1 VANRCCPDNLC
12 VPRSLTSS
20 VDTLLLLPPP
30 LLPLPRCPV
39 QVIALD
45 EGGRRVAQQPT
56 LFFLPHCE
64 SVLTDA
70 LLAAN
75 LEAGT
80 LHNVVILGN
89 HLTRC
94 LAQWE
99 QSLQG
104 RQPRPGEQQLT
115 TLMRLCGGGV
125 LQGVHVAECG
135 FPVTSAFNDMGLH
148 WFPTDWR
155 QCLDAAAPPPVR

>member
-1 VANRCCPDNLC
+1 M
-12 VPRSLTSS
+12 
-20 VDTLLLLPPP
+20 LLLPPP
-30 LLPLPRCPV
+30 PPLPRCPV

-45 EGGRRVAQQPT
+45 EGGRRVARQPT

-64 SVLTDA
+64 AILTDA

-89 HLTRC
+89 HLSRW
-94 LAQWE
+94 LAHWE

-104 RQPRPGEQQLT
+104 GQPRPSEQQPAA
-115 TLMRLCGGGV
+115 LMRLCGGGV
-125 LQGVHVAECG
+125 LQAVLVAECG

-148 WFPTDWR
+148 WFPLDWQQR
-155 QCLDAAAPPPVR
+155 LDAAGAPPVS